1 MKIPHKKLTHK
12 NILVASL
19 IINIVL
25 GGSGLYLAGRAFYWK
40 VVKPT
45 LRDYYQNKISLYRY
59 YVKTGSTI
67 VFVGD
72 SLTDRCDWAELLE
85 RCDVVNRGID
95 GDTTSG
101 LLERIGDVTHMKPA
115 GIFIMIGG
123 NDFVFGNSKSDIV
136 ENYRKI
142 LARIREES
150 PGTIIYVQSVLPTVY
165 RIVPILRSTIKEL
178 NAELKSMADG
188 RKVVYIDV
196 YSRLVDIHGDLNH
209 AYTLDG
215 AHLNGPG
222 YQVWKETLLPYLQ

>member
-1 MKIPHKKLTHK
+1 MKIPHKK
-12 NILVASL
+12 ILIASI
-19 IINIVL
+19 IINVIL
-25 GGSGLYLAGRAFYWK
+25 GGTGLYLVGRAFYWK

-59 YVKTGSTI
+59 YVKTGTTI

-72 SLTDRCDWAELLE
+72 SLTDRCDWAELLG
-85 RCDVVNRGID
+85 RCDVINRGID
-95 GDTTSG
+95 GDTTNG
-101 LLERIGDVTHMKPA
+101 LFERIGDVTPMRPSK
-115 GIFIMIGG
+115 IFIMIGG
-123 NDFVFGNSKSDIV
+123 NDFVFGNNKSDIV

-142 LARIREES
+142 VARVRTES
-150 PGTIIYVQSVLPTVY
+150 PGTVIYIQSVLPTVY

-188 RKVVYIDV
+188 RQVVYIDV

-222 YQVWKETLLPYLQ
+222 YQVWKKTLLPYLD